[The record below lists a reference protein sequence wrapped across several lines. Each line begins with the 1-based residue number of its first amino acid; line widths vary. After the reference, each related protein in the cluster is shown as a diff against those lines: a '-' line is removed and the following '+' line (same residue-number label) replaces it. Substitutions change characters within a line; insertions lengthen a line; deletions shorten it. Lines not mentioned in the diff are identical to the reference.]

1 MRNKLCR
8 TLLVLLVSG
17 IMSAIGISRVFAAD
31 SGTAYITLRCTAT
44 VSIELFSRAAGPLVA
59 KTTYYDFGDVAA
71 ASTATALNPI
81 GVRNNSQGAIT
92 SWQLDVTAVSGG
104 WSLGATPG
112 LDRAALYAKFS
123 TATLTAAD
131 FDIVNDTVPNTAVTG
146 EVAKPYSLISH
157 YYYAYCSAYSEPT
170 FSADVSL
177 VLPTSYDASA
187 EGKAE
192 RQLWLKLLTPTA
204 VQNPNAPTT
213 ITLRI
218 TAS

>member
-1 MRNKLCR
+1 MFKKLLF
-8 TLLVLLVSG
+8 LLFPAFLMAAFIVPG
-17 IMSAIGISRVFAAD
+17 VFAAD

-44 VSIELFSRAAGPLVA
+44 ISIELFSRTAGPLVA

-170 FSADVSL
+170 YSSDVSH
-177 VLPTSYDASA
+177 VLPTSYDTSA

-204 VQNPNAPTT
+204 VQNPNAITT

-218 TAS
+218 TAY